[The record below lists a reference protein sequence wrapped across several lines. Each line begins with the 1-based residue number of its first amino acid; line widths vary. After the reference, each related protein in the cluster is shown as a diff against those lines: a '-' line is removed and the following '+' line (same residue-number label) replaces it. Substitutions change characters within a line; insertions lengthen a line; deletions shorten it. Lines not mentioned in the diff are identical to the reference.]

1 MQRHC
6 CVNASIGVFCFLNLQ
21 LILFRYK
28 FSVQSPYAKSP
39 SWSLTKNGDEFDY
52 LFGRPVATL
61 KNQGSL
67 STLKDVEI
75 SKFVMQSWSNFVK
88 TG

>member
-1 MQRHC
+1 
-6 CVNASIGVFCFLNLQ
+6 VTIT
-21 LILFRYK
+21 LICQCLLFYSKFQPFFSRYK
-28 FSVQSPYAKSP
+28 FSVESPYSKSP

-61 KNQGSL
+61 KNQGGL

>member
-1 MQRHC
+1 MIKLHRHC
-6 CVNASIGVFCFLNLQ
+6 LLFYSNFQ
-21 LILFRYK
+21 LFSFRYK
-28 FSVQSPYAKSP
+28 FCVESPYSKSP